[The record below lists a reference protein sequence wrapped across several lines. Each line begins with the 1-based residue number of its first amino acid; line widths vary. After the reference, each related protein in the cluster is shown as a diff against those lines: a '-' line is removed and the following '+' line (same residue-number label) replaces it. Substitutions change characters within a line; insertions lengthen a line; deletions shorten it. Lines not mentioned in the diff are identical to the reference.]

1 MGELIN
7 IALIVSYFHS
17 YMYMYVT
24 ETQLTIIFFQ
34 GMCLLNM
41 LKVNLANTST
51 VLNSGF

>member
-34 GMCLLNM
+34 GMCLL
-41 LKVNLANTST
+41 KVNLANAST